1 MSSPA
6 DDRGRHRRPTDDDL
20 GTDPPTVV
28 IRHVVMPPLERDPR
42 HEPAHGSWTDLR
54 SSRWG
59 FVLGGAVV
67 TVCTVYIA
75 VVGLGAQSREPASL
89 ASSALTGRP
98 ALTFSVSAVPPA
110 AAAARVSDVVPTPA
124 RATAPKSSGA
134 VTPTGAAEAASA
146 VLATIAEAIEQFD
159 RDEVPG
165 VVVTLPPIGQLAPP

>member
-6 DDRGRHRRPTDDDL
+6 DDRGRHRRRPTDDDL

-28 IRHVVMPPLERDPR
+28 IRHVVMPPPERDTR
-42 HEPAHGSWTDLR
+42 LEPAHGSWTDLR

-89 ASSALTGRP
+89 ASSALTGSPTVSFPSTAVLPPTVAVRAP
-98 ALTFSVSAVPPA
+98 AVVATPTRA
-110 AAAARVSDVVPTPA
+110 AAPTS
-124 RATAPKSSGA
+124 RRTVAP
-134 VTPTGAAEAASA
+134 TAASVIVSR
-146 VLATIAEAIEQFD
+146 VLATIAEALEERDGEQELRFA
-159 RDEVPG
+159 
-165 VVVTLPPIGQLAPP
+165 TPPPT